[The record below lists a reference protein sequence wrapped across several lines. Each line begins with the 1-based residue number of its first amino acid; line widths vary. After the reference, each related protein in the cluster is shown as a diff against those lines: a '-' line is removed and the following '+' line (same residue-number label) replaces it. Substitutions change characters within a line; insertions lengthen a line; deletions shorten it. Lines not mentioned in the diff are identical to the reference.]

1 MSVVLLAAIAVGLP
15 VSPLAKDR
23 ALFASAVTPTAAA
36 PRPASK
42 EAEAAAIA
50 VQKSQDLAEDLK
62 EYKAAVQRKKAE
74 AAAPPAT
81 ASAAKPAPAKA
92 AKAKPAP
99 TAAPAPVLSKQRLER
114 LEKAAHMFDHA
125 AHQLNKRV
133 APEQEVAKPRVP
145 SFKEREEAKI
155 KEMHNELAEQAKEM
169 QEQEKKRV
177 TAFHNTLAG
186 HVNEIK
192 TAAADALSDQHRAK
206 RAAASSA
213 AKAAR
218 KAKKAKQTH
227 EAAKAAKAAKHSSRE
242 DMMKVVEAG
251 WARDAA
257 ANKQGK

>member
-1 MSVVLLAAIAVGLP
+1 MSALLLAAFAVGLP

-23 ALFASAVTPTAAA
+23 DLFAPAVTPTAAA

-42 EAEAAAIA
+42 EAQAAALA
-50 VQKSQDLAEDLK
+50 VEKSQDLAEHLK
-62 EYKAAVQRKKAE
+62 EYKAAVDRKKAE
-74 AAAPPAT
+74 AAAPPT
-81 ASAAKPAPAKA
+81 SASAAKPAPAQA

-114 LEKAAHMFDHA
+114 LEKAAHLFDHA

-133 APEQEVAKPRVP
+133 VPEKEVAQPRVP
-145 SFKEREEAKI
+145 TFKEKEEAKI
-155 KEMHNELAEQAKEM
+155 QEMHQELAEQARDLK
-169 QEQEKKRV
+169 EQEKKRV
-177 TAFHNTLAG
+177 ASFHNTLAG

-192 TAAADALSDQHRAK
+192 TAAADALADQQRAK
-206 RAAASSA
+206 RAAANSA

-218 KAKKAKQTH
+218 KAKKAKQATD
-227 EAAKAAKAAKHSSRE
+227 AAKAAKAAKHTSRE

-257 ANKQGK
+257 SHKTK